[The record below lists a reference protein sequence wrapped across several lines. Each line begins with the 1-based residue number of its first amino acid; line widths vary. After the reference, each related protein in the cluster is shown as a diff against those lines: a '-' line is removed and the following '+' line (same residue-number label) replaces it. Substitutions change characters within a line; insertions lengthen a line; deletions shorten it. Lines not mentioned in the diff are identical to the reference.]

1 MSAPGST
8 SRFQSLTAELKAL
21 ATGHWQLFR
30 QEMSGKVTHTRQQTI
45 WMVAG
50 ALTALTAILLLL
62 AGIALLLSQLL
73 VSYADWPPLTAGGV
87 SSLVVAVLF
96 AVTGWIVFQRSSSSL
111 RSGRLTPDLTL
122 HSLKTAAQM
131 LTNQPVIPNPI
142 PNTMN
147 TRQTVSDALHQ
158 TADTVEYQARRAGRA
173 VQDTANSLTKNFD
186 PGAFCTAALAW
197 VDTVLTPGN
206 RAMAG
211 KALGTAAAFGRRHPV
226 PTVILGLGALFVAWQ
241 RAKGSPSR
249 DSIEDY
255 MQSKTE
261 NLKDRYDETRRHASN
276 GLSAAAAVGRDLRES
291 LHSTVGNVAS
301 HSRTA
306 AAEFGK
312 ASTATAET
320 VREAYETARQTVSE
334 GVDRAAETAR
344 RLREDA
350 EAGYT
355 KAKEFAKEEPVLA
368 IAGGI
373 ALAIGAVLL
382 VKSSR
387 R

>member
-1 MSAPGST
+1 MSSSSSPSG
-8 SRFQSLTAELKAL
+8 FQTLTAELKAL
-21 ATGHWQLFR
+21 AIGHWQLFR
-30 QEMSGKVTHTRQQTI
+30 QEMSGKVTHTRQQTL
-45 WMVAG
+45 WMAAG

-62 AGIALLLSQLL
+62 SGITLLLSQLL
-73 VSYADWPPLTAGGV
+73 VSSAGWPPLTAGGV
-87 SSLVVAVLF
+87 SALTVALLF
-96 AVTGWIVFQRSSSSL
+96 AVTGWLVFKSGSSNL
-111 RSGRLTPDLTL
+111 RLGSLTPDLTL
-122 HSLKTAAQM
+122 HSLRTAAQT
-131 LTNQPVIPNPI
+131 LTNQPIIPNPI
-142 PNTMN
+142 PNAMN
-147 TRQTVSDALHQ
+147 TSKTVSDALHQ

-173 VQDTANSLTKNFD
+173 VQDTAQSLSKNFD
-186 PGAFCTAALAW
+186 PGAFFSAALAW

-206 RAMAG
+206 RAVAG

-226 PTVILGLGALFVAWQ
+226 PTAILGLGALFVAWQ
-241 RAKGSPSR
+241 RAKGTPTR
-249 DSIEDY
+249 DSMEDY
-255 MQSKTE
+255 MQSKV
-261 NLKDRYDETRRHASN
+261 DRLRDGYDETRRHASN

-291 LHSTVGNVAS
+291 LHNTAGNVAS

-306 AAEFGK
+306 ASEFGK

-355 KAKEFAKEEPVLA
+355 KAREFAKEEPALA